1 MHTITLSGHYDGK
14 QILLDEP
21 YPLEP
26 NTRLMITVLPDQKKI
41 SEEWEEW
48 YTLSLNGLAQAYTD
62 EEIEYSLDMIKR
74 KNPDYDQRG

>member
-26 NTRLMITVLPDQKKI
+26 NTRLIITVLPDPKKI
-41 SEEWEEW
+41 SEEREECF
-48 YTLSLNGLAQAYTD
+48 TLSLNGLAQAYAD

-74 KNPDYDQRG
+74 ENPDG